1 MPIIEGYTPVFD
13 IKTAQPPQISV
24 ADIPSTG
31 TTAPN
36 AVTPVD
42 APQTRNRFIQE
53 GINLQQRA
61 LQNTGNLSVP
71 SPKPSEAVLNARVE
85 IAPEININQ
94 ARTRYEETSSGPA
107 SIPQEYKQV
116 TIDA

>member
-24 ADIPSTG
+24 ADVPSTG

-61 LQNTGNLSVP
+61 LQNTGNPAGPGLQ
-71 SPKPSEAVLNARVE
+71 PSETALNARVE
-85 IAPEININQ
+85 IAPEINANQ
-94 ARTRYEETSSGPA
+94 ARTRYEETSGGPA

-116 TIDA
+116 TVDA